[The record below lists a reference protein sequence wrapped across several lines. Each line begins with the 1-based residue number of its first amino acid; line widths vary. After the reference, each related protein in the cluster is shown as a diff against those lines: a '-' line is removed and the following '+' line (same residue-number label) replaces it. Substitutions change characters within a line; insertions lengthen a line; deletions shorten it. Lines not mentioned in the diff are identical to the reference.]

1 MKLRRRPVRP
11 EWKPL
16 YAAQG
21 VRVGSWVRFLPHEPA
36 LLLSLIVI

>member
-16 YAAQG
+16 YASQG
-21 VRVGSWVRFLPHEPA
+21 VRVESWARFLSHEAA
-36 LLLSLIVI
+36 LLPA

>member
-1 MKLRRRPVRP
+1 MTPRRRPVRP

-21 VRVGSWVRFLPHEPA
+21 VRVESWARFLPHEPA
-36 LLLSLIVI
+36 LLLA

>member
-21 VRVGSWVRFLPHEPA
+21 VRVESWARFLPHEPA
-36 LLLSLIVI
+36 LLLA

>member
-1 MKLRRRPVRP
+1 MTPRRRPVRP

-21 VRVGSWVRFLPHEPA
+21 VRVECWSQFLPHEPA
-36 LLLSLIVI
+36 LLMA